1 MKDDVAYS
9 RQFVCLIG
17 RYVGRHVIGQDEI
30 AYVTCAI
37 LQRMDTRLQVY
48 RMDMVGHMLGRAGCT
63 LTIPATRW
71 TCELVGFIRTGA
83 ETQ

>member
-1 MKDDVAYS
+1 MKDDIAYS

-48 RMDMVGHMLGRAGCT
+48 RMDMRLDIC
-63 LTIPATRW
+63 
-71 TCELVGFIRTGA
+71 
-83 ETQ
+83 